1 MPSGSK
7 PLPESMLIQ
16 IASLGRNEL
25 SKVVTA
31 AYFNDTTFTEYI
43 LRMIVNEYIFFLT
56 YKTFRQTPEYLFC
69 WVKFH
74 TACDGQTPL
83 TFTALILPTNKP
95 NRFSGYIANSL
106 ASRRC
111 GFNLKL
117 YVLRVISKMDIF
129 SISCEISLGACQK
142 AWLTTSQLWFR

>member
-7 PLPESMLIQ
+7 PLPEPMLTQ
-16 IASLGRNEL
+16 IASLGRHEL

-31 AYFNDTTFTEYI
+31 VYFDDSTFTEYI
-43 LRMIVNEYIFFLT
+43 LIMIVNEYMFFLT

-74 TACDGQTPL
+74 TACDGQTAL
-83 TFTALILPTNKP
+83 TFTALILSTNKP
-95 NRFSGYIANSL
+95 NRFSGDIANSL

-117 YVLRVISKMDIF
+117 EIVYQWSTKIPPPHRRGWHCSKSQGSHFESDIADN
-129 SISCEISLGACQK
+129 C
-142 AWLTTSQLWFR
+142 